1 MKYILIYLIIS
12 NIFGFFIMGIDK
24 RKARL
29 RQYRISEKSLFVVAL
44 LGGAFGAICGMYF
57 FRHKTKHWYF
67 VYGMPA
73 ILVLELLFTFF
84 FFKIK

>member
-1 MKYILIYLIIS
+1 MKYILIYLIVL

-44 LGGAFGAICGMYF
+44 LGGSFGAICGMYF

-73 ILVLELLFTFF
+73 ILVLELLFTFYF
-84 FFKIK
+84 LLF